1 MKHNVGSFDAAAR
14 AVLGFALIALG
25 HHYRNW
31 WGLVGLVPFFTGA
44 IGFCPIYWLIGYD
57 TTTQDEYDDRHLPP
71 PSRTK
76 NV

>member
-1 MKHNVGSFDAAAR
+1 
-14 AVLGFALIALG
+14 
-25 HHYRNW
+25 
-31 WGLVGLVPFFTGA
+31 VPFFTGA